1 MVSSFFWY
9 ILFFMHQN
17 EKHVTSQKT
26 VMNFFQI
33 NFPAIPDQILL
44 RLPVLSGQFNLGSS
58 WKGIIFQLSVWLR
71 H

>member
-1 MVSSFFWY
+1 
-9 ILFFMHQN
+9 MHQN

-58 WKGIIFQLSVWLR
+58 
-71 H
+71 

>member
-1 MVSSFFWY
+1 
-9 ILFFMHQN
+9 MHQN

-26 VMNFFQI
+26 VLNFFQI

-44 RLPVLSGQFNLGSS
+44 RLPVLCGQFNLDSS